1 MSDNGNIQTYK
12 GEVDIR
18 TASSAMVTIQ
28 ATGTGRSGETPDQ
41 IMGGMAQAAEQQNP
55 GSTAIAARY
64 RSA

>member
-1 MSDNGNIQTYK
+1 MSDNDNIETYT

-18 TASSAMVTIQ
+18 TAGGVQVTLQ

-41 IMGGMAQAAEQQNP
+41 ITDGMKQAAEQQHP

-64 RSA
+64 RRA